1 MPKMQAHKQLLYKAL
16 ACTRY
21 HRPNRERTKQ
31 KQEMVKYDR
40 SKKSITKRFSRTSK
54 TNLRVAKPT
63 KQPKERPHTKNTK
76 LLLERTTRSRQKTKR
91 SSCGIKCKPR
101 LPEPMP
107 NQEGHLL
114 ERTIM
119 NGRYTYDIQ
128 NRLIKKDGNYLARL
142 TDKEAHK
149 IIDELNRQDRKL
161 NEYEHL
167 IAKIRK
173 ILKS

>member
-1 MPKMQAHKQLLYKAL
+1 
-16 ACTRY
+16 
-21 HRPNRERTKQ
+21 
-31 KQEMVKYDR
+31 
-40 SKKSITKRFSRTSK
+40 
-54 TNLRVAKPT
+54 
-63 KQPKERPHTKNTK
+63 
-76 LLLERTTRSRQKTKR
+76 
-91 SSCGIKCKPR
+91 
-101 LPEPMP
+101 MP
-107 NQEGHLL
+107 NQKGNLL
-114 ERTIM
+114 ETVMM

-173 ILKS
+173 LLRE